1 MLSLKILRFVNYRN
15 CILTIALIL
24 LLIFTKCDNSPIA
37 LQPPNVI
44 LILVDD
50 MGFSDIG
57 AYGSEIETPNID
69 RLAFDGV
76 RFTNAYNTSKCFPS
90 RACILTGLYSQQ
102 IGYHQTFRLKMQ
114 NAITLGELFKSAGY
128 TTFWSGKHHSIENP
142 ITRGFD
148 HYSGLLD
155 GASNHFNPGVK
166 RTGEGQPAQ
175 KGWMKRSPTTYR
187 NWVIEGEVFNPYTP
201 KSKDFYTT
209 DVFTNYALNWINKID
224 EKKPFFLYL
233 AYTAPHDPLMAW
245 PEDIEKYKDR
255 YSIGYK
261 KIRQDRFKKQKELGI
276 IPKDASLSDPAYKDW
291 GSLSNG
297 ERAEESRAMEV
308 YAAMIDRLDQNIGKI
323 LSMLENKGKLDNTL
337 IVFTSDNGG
346 SSEVVNLSGGT
357 GEIGA
362 LTNWKSLGKSWANV
376 SNTPYR
382 EYKNWSHE
390 GGIKTPLIAF
400 WPKGI
405 KHKNTIASTPIHFI
419 DVLPTFQDIL
429 KAEYP
434 KILNGQNIIP
444 ADGKSFL
451 SAIKGENQNDERA
464 TPIFWQWRN
473 GKAIRDRDWKLVSNK
488 NKWELYNL
496 KEDPIEEND
505 LLEKEPEKT
514 EYLKKEY
521 FKWAK
526 QFDFDKKD

>member
-1 MLSLKILRFVNYRN
+1 VNYRGY
-15 CILTIALIL
+15 ILAITLIL
-24 LLIFTKCDNSPIA
+24 LTFLKCKQPSNIDH
-37 LQPPNVI
+37 PPNVI

-69 RLAFDGV
+69 RLAFEGV

-102 IGYHQTFRLKMQ
+102 IGYHKTFRLKMK
-114 NAITLGELFKSAGY
+114 NAITLGELFKTAGY
-128 TTFWSGKHHSIENP
+128 TTLWSGKHHSIENP
-142 ITRGFD
+142 IARGFD

-175 KGWMKRSPTTYR
+175 KGWMKSSPSTYR
-187 NWVIEGEVFNPYTP
+187 NWVVEGEIFNPYTP
-201 KSKDFYTT
+201 ESTDFYTT
-209 DVFTNYALNWINKID
+209 DVFTNYALNWINKVD
-224 EKKPFFLYL
+224 KKKPFFLYL

-255 YSIGYK
+255 YNLGYK
-261 KIRQDRFKKQKELGI
+261 KIRQNRFKKQKELGI
-276 IPKDASLSDPAYKDW
+276 LPENAELSVAAYNDW
-291 GSLSNG
+291 GSLSVKD
-297 ERAEESRAMEV
+297 RAEESRAMEV

-323 LSMLENKGKLDNTL
+323 LSMLENQKKLENTL
-337 IVFTSDNGG
+337 IVFASDNGG
-346 SSEVVNLSGGT
+346 SSEVVNLNGGT
-357 GEIGA
+357 GEIGT

-405 KHKNTIASTPIHFI
+405 KYKNTIARTPIHFI
-419 DVLPTFQDIL
+419 DILPTFQEVL
-429 KAEYP
+429 KVEYP
-434 KILNGQNIIP
+434 KRLNGQDITSSDSKPNLNRALAALIETLII
-444 ADGKSFL
+444 L
-451 SAIKGENQNDERA
+451 SSCILSWRREIVLSLILPSILYI
-464 TPIFWQWRN
+464 PIAALYLTASLGLF
-473 GKAIRDRDWKLVSNK
+473 KPSNK
-488 NKWELYNL
+488 TFSSLDEDITNKSL
-496 KEDPIEEND
+496 
-505 LLEKEPEKT
+505 
-514 EYLKKEY
+514 
-521 FKWAK
+521 
-526 QFDFDKKD
+526 